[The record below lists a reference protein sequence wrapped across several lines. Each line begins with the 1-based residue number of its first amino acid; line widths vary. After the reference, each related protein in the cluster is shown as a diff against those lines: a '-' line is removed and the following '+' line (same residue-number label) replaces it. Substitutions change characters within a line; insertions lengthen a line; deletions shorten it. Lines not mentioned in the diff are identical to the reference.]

1 MLICYLQQP
10 QEKEED
16 RNLSQFFEELKRRNV
31 FRVGIAY
38 LAVAWLVLQA
48 ADIVLDNIAAP
59 AWLMQVLM
67 LLMVIGLPIALVFA
81 WAFELTPEGI
91 KKEREV
97 DRSQSITQRTGQK
110 LNRTITIVLFA
121 AVAFLLVDKFILQ
134 GASPKEDV
142 LTDKSVAV
150 LPFVAMSR
158 GEDDE
163 YFADGLTEEIL
174 NSLTRVPELLVTAR
188 TSAFHFKGQDIPIPE
203 IAEALGVAHV
213 VEGSVRRDG
222 DQLRVTAQLIRADD
236 GFHLW
241 SKNYDRNTVDTFGV
255 QTDIAEEISSAL
267 GVVLNEEQQARMRE
281 AGIRDPGAYI
291 ALQKGY
297 EAFDKAH
304 GSPDEIGQL
313 LVANEWFEKA
323 LKLEPN
329 IADAYLA
336 HADYYTHFLLGSV
349 DKPEVSTAEQDAAYK
364 QLVSDYDNAIRAAE
378 DESRK
383 IAAAFDLAIISG
395 SWRSAP
401 ELFSQLVE
409 GSGCAGVGW
418 ADTIS
423 APYGRATELGLLAQ
437 RQVECD
443 PIGFN
448 GWRWLSLSQIWAG
461 EFDTAL
467 ETSQRGLDISQHL
480 RIAQQLFFAYLA
492 AGRIDDAEQVIARHV
507 RGEAAGL
514 GLQQAVA
521 AARGD
526 GELARKLAA
535 RIYDLGAAT
544 STGVI
549 GSLARMGARDEANR
563 RAAEVDAHP
572 FGHLR
577 LMLVPGACYCGA
589 PWDLEYTPN
598 FAKLLDDAGLSWP
611 PASPINWPLKD
622 W

>member
-1 MLICYLQQP
+1 MLICYLQQ
-10 QEKEED
+10 QQGKEED
-16 RNLSQFFEELKRRNV
+16 PNLSQLFEELKRRNV
-31 FRVGIAY
+31 FRVGLAY
-38 LAVAWLVLQA
+38 IAVAWLVLQA

-67 LLMVIGLPIALVFA
+67 LLMLVGLPIALVFA

-91 KKEREV
+91 KKEGEV
-97 DRSQSITQRTGQK
+97 DRSQSITHETGQK
-110 LNRTITIVLFA
+110 LNRTIIVVLGL
-121 AVAFLLVDKFILQ
+121 AVFFLLVDKFMLQ
-134 GASPKEDV
+134 DSTPELDT
-142 LTDKSVAV
+142 TDKSVAV

-158 GEDDE
+158 GPDDE

-241 SKNYDRNTVDTFGV
+241 SKNYDRDTVDTFGV

-267 GVVLNEEQQARMRE
+267 GVVLDEEQQARMRE

-297 EAFDKAH
+297 EAFDVAH
-304 GSPDEIGQL
+304 GSPDQIGL
-313 LVANEWFEKA
+313 LLAANEWFEKA
-323 LKLEPN
+323 LELEPN

-349 DKPEVSTAEQDAAYK
+349 DDSGISTAEQDAAYE
-364 QLVSDYDNAIRAAE
+364 QLVSDYDNAIRSAE
-378 DESRK
+378 DDSRK
-383 IAAAFDLAIISG
+383 LAAAFDLAIISR

-401 ELFSQLVE
+401 ELFSQLVKD
-409 GSGCAGVGW
+409 SGCAGIGW

-423 APYGRATELGLLAQ
+423 ASYGRSKELGILAQ

-443 PIGFN
+443 PLGFN
-448 GWRWLSLSQIWAG
+448 GWRWLSLSQLWAG
-461 EFDTAL
+461 DIDAAID
-467 ETSQRGLDISQHL
+467 TSQRGLDVSSHL
-480 RIAQQLFFAYLA
+480 RIAQQLFFAHLA
-492 AGRIDDAEQVIARHV
+492 AGRIDDAEQVITRHI
-507 RGEAAGL
+507 RGEAPAL
-514 GLQQAVA
+514 ALQHAVA

-526 GELARKLAA
+526 GELAEELAV
-535 RIYDLGAAT
+535 RRYGINAAT
-544 STGVI
+544 STGI
-549 GSLARMGARDEANR
+549 IASLAHMGARDEANR

-577 LMLVPGACYCGA
+577 LMLVPAACYCGA

-598 FAKLLDDAGLSWP
+598 FAKLLDDAELPWP

>member
-1 MLICYLQQP
+1 M
-10 QEKEED
+10 
-16 RNLSQFFEELKRRNV
+16 SQFFEELKRRNV

-67 LLMVIGLPIALVFA
+67 LLMVIGLPIALIFA

-91 KKEREV
+91 KKEGEV
-97 DRSQSITQRTGQK
+97 DRSQSITHKTGQK
-110 LNRTITIVLFA
+110 LNRTIIGILGL
-121 AVAFLLVDKFILQ
+121 AVVFLLVDKFILQ
-134 GASPKEDV
+134 DSTPD
-142 LTDKSVAV
+142 LDTTDKSVAV

-158 GEDDE
+158 GPDDE

-267 GVVLNEEQQARMRE
+267 GVVLDEEQQSRMRE

-297 EAFDKAH
+297 EAFDIAH
-304 GSPDEIGQL
+304 GSPDQIGQL
-313 LVANEWFEKA
+313 LAANEWFEKA
-323 LKLEPN
+323 LELEPN

-349 DKPEVSTAEQDAAYK
+349 DDSGISTAEQDAAYE
-364 QLVSDYDNAIRAAE
+364 QLVSDYDHAIRAAE

-383 IAAAFDLAIISG
+383 LAAAFDLAIISR

-409 GSGCAGVGW
+409 DSGCAGIGW

-423 APYGRATELGLLAQ
+423 APYGRSKELGILAQ

-443 PIGFN
+443 PLGFN
-448 GWRWLSLSQIWAG
+448 GWRWLSLSQLWDGDIDAAI
-461 EFDTAL
+461 D
-467 ETSQRGLDISQHL
+467 TSQRGLDVSSHL
-480 RIAQQLFFAYLA
+480 RIAQQLFFAHLA
-492 AGRIDDAEQVIARHV
+492 AGRIDDAEQVITRHV
-507 RGEAAGL
+507 RGQAPAL
-514 GLQQAVA
+514 ALQHAIA

-526 GELARKLAA
+526 GKLADELAA
-535 RIYDLGAAT
+535 RIYGLDTST
-544 STGVI
+544 STGII
-549 GSLARMGARDEANR
+549 GALARMGKREEANR

-598 FAKLLDDAGLSWP
+598 FAELLDDAELSWP

>member
-1 MLICYLQQP
+1 M
-10 QEKEED
+10 
-16 RNLSQFFEELKRRNV
+16 SQLFEELKRRNV
-31 FRVGIAY
+31 FRVGLAY
-38 LAVAWLVLQA
+38 VAVAWLVLQA

-59 AWLMQVLM
+59 VWLMQVLM
-67 LLMVIGLPIALVFA
+67 LLMVIGLPVALVFA
-81 WAFELTPEGI
+81 WAFELTPDGI
-91 KKEREV
+91 KKEKEV

-110 LNRTITIVLFA
+110 LNRTITVVLVT
-121 AVAFLLVDKFILQ
+121 AVAFLLVDKFMMQ
-134 GASPKEDV
+134 GESPGDTV
-142 LTDKSVAV
+142 TDKSVAV

-188 TSAFHFKGQDIPIPE
+188 TSAFHFKGQDIPVPE
-203 IAEALGVAHV
+203 IARALGVAHI

-241 SKNYDRNTVDTFGV
+241 SKNYDRETVDTFGV
-255 QTDIAEEISSAL
+255 QTDIAEEISAAL
-267 GVVLNEEQQARMRE
+267 GIVLNEEQQARMRE

-304 GSPDEIGQL
+304 GSQDLVSL
-313 LVANEWFEKA
+313 LLEANRWFEKA
-323 LKLEPN
+323 LELEPN

-336 HADYYTHFLLGSV
+336 HADYYTHLLLNSV
-349 DKPEVSTAEQDAAYK
+349 DDPGFSTAAQDAAYK

-383 IAAAFDLAIISG
+383 LAAAFDLAMISG

-401 ELFSQLVE
+401 GLFSQLLDD
-409 GSGCAGVGW
+409 SGCAGIGW
-418 ADTIS
+418 ADAIS
-423 APYGRATELGLLAQ
+423 APYGRAEELGVLAQ

-443 PIGFN
+443 PLAFN

-461 EFDTAL
+461 EIDAAIDTA
-467 ETSQRGLDISQHL
+467 QRGLDVSAHL

-507 RGEAAGL
+507 RGEGPVL
-514 GLQQAVA
+514 NLQRALA

-526 GELARKLAA
+526 AELAEETAA
-535 RIYDLGAAT
+535 RVSVIDT
-544 STGVI
+544 STPTGI
-549 GSLARMGARDEANR
+549 IASYATRGDRDAANR

-577 LMLVPGACYCGA
+577 LMLVPGACFCGA

-598 FAKLLDDAGLSWP
+598 FAKLLDDADIAWP
-611 PASPINWPLKD
+611 PASPIHWPLKD

>member
-1 MLICYLQQP
+1 
-10 QEKEED
+10 
-16 RNLSQFFEELKRRNV
+16 LSQLFEELKRRNV
-31 FRVGIAY
+31 FRVGLAY
-38 LAVAWLVLQA
+38 IAVAWLVLQA

-59 AWLMQVLM
+59 GWLMQALM
-67 LLMVIGLPIALVFA
+67 LLMVIGLPVALVFA

-97 DRSQSITQRTGQK
+97 DRSQSITNKTGQK
-110 LNRTITIVLFA
+110 LNRTIIVVLGL
-121 AVAFLLVDKFILQ
+121 AVVFLLVDRFLQ
-134 GASPKEDV
+134 QDSTPASDT
-142 LTDKSVAV
+142 TDKSVAV

-158 GEDDE
+158 GPDDE

-241 SKNYDRNTVDTFGV
+241 SKNYDRETVDTFGV

-281 AGIRDPGAYI
+281 ASIRDPAAFI

-304 GSPDEIGQL
+304 GSQDLVSL
-313 LVANEWFEKA
+313 LLEANRWFDKA
-323 LKLEPN
+323 LALEPN

-336 HADYYTHFLLGSV
+336 HADYYTHLLLNSV
-349 DKPEVSTAEQDAAYK
+349 DDPGFSTAAQDAAYK

-383 IAAAFDLAIISG
+383 LAAAFDLAMISG

-401 ELFSQLVE
+401 GLFSQLVDD
-409 GSGCAGVGW
+409 SGCAGIGW
-418 ADTIS
+418 ADAIG
-423 APYGRATELGLLAQ
+423 APYGRAEKLGVLAQ

-443 PIGFN
+443 PLSFN

-461 EFDTAL
+461 EIDAAIDTA
-467 ETSQRGLDISQHL
+467 QRGLDVSAHL
-480 RIAQQLFFAYLA
+480 RIAQQLFFAFLA

-507 RGEAAGL
+507 RGEAPAL
-514 GLQQAVA
+514 GLQRALA

-526 GELARKLAA
+526 VELAEELAA
-535 RIYDLGAAT
+535 KISIIDT
-544 STGVI
+544 STSI
-549 GSLARMGARDEANR
+549 GIIASYAARGDRDAANR

-577 LMLVPGACYCGA
+577 LMLVPGACFCGA

-598 FAKLLDDAGLSWP
+598 FAKLLDDAELPWP
-611 PASPINWPLKD
+611 PASPIDWPLKD